1 METKEQLV
9 TNIKEWIKIDNEIAQ
24 LKSEIKERNNKKK
37 NLTEN
42 LVVTMKKNQID
53 CFDINGGALVY
64 KQNKVKKAIN
74 GKSLLAALQNYFN
87 IGFKKGAENPTDRI
101 FPTKIVTDNRGKR
114 TVEKEKFP
122 DELNQLCHD
131 FIVSRGAI
139 PAPLNYKGFPK
150 SICTSI
156 NSVITYRNKSNSSCS
171 PGCVGA
177 LSRVFL

>member
-64 KQNKVKKAIN
+64 KQNKVKQTIN
-74 GKSLLAALQNYFN
+74 GKSLLVALQKYY
-87 IGFKKGAENPTDRI
+87 KDDLKSAEEL
-101 FPTKIVTDNRGKR
+101 TKHILDSRE
-114 TVEKEKFP
+114 EKIKETLVRKI
-122 DELNQLCHD
+122 D
-131 FIVSRGAI
+131 
-139 PAPLNYKGFPK
+139 K
-150 SICTSI
+150 
-156 NSVITYRNKSNSSCS
+156 
-171 PGCVGA
+171 
-177 LSRVFL
+177 